1 MGAEDRER
9 DGGESHIKSKSLL
22 TSKGPS
28 GSGGDD
34 ITEAVIVE
42 NLQPRHAH
50 SSFSEIIDAYLR
62 WQYGCSP
69 RDSMWSYRSTTGR

>member
-1 MGAEDRER
+1 MP
-9 DGGESHIKSKSLL
+9 LL
-22 TSKGPS
+22 TSKVPS

-50 SSFSEIIDAYLR
+50 SSFSEIIETSDEYTAHSDAYLR

-69 RDSMWSYRSTTGR
+69 RDSMWSYRSTTGQ